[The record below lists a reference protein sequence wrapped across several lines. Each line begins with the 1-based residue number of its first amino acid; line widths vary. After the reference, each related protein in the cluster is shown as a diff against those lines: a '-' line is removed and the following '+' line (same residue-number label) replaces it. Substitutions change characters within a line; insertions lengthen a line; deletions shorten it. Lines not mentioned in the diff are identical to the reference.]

1 MCFYSPHQK
10 KAQNHQANLNQNKTS
25 PHCFGPAKERVSF
38 PCGHCSKASSCL
50 PESPAGSHNCSLPR
64 SAPQVGFLLFKSPSV
79 MPGARAG
86 HRAQLGL
93 KCHLQSHARAHIR
106 THTHTRLRPRA
117 RERVE
122 THSTSYPPDKLL
134 EEPARTHVLFPSP
147 VHRPPASFMTLPAE
161 KHTLPPGFC

>member
-93 KCHLQSHARAHIR
+93 KCHLQSHARAHTR
-106 THTHTRLRPRA
+106 TRA
-117 RERVE
+117 R
-122 THSTSYPPDKLL
+122 T
-134 EEPARTHVLFPSP
+134 RT
-147 VHRPPASFMTLPAE
+147 PASLPAPASVWR
-161 KHTLPPGFC
+161 HTPPPTLQTSSWRSLHAHTCSFLPQFIALLPPS